1 MVRGEKQ
8 MEKHV
13 TAVGVIRIGWG
24 IVGILAAILILTL
37 LVGVGVFLG
46 EQLGALLATIGSG
59 IAVLALVLSVPDI
72 VGGIGVL
79 RRKSWARYMV
89 LVLAVLDLINIPVGT
104 AVGIYSIWVLV
115 QDETAQL
122 FVSESS
128 Q

>member
-1 MVRGEKQ
+1 
-8 MEKHV
+8 MEKHI

-24 IVGILAAILILTL
+24 ILVTLGAIFTLAL
-37 LVGVGVFLG
+37 LAGVGVFVG
-46 EQLGALLATIGSG
+46 EQAGTLVTLLGSG
-59 IAVLALVLSVPDI
+59 VALFVLVLSVPDI

-89 LVLAVLDLINIPVGT
+89 LVLAVLDLPNILVGT
-104 AVGIYSIWVLV
+104 ALGIYSIWVLV

-122 FVSESS
+122 FASESS

>member
-1 MVRGEKQ
+1 